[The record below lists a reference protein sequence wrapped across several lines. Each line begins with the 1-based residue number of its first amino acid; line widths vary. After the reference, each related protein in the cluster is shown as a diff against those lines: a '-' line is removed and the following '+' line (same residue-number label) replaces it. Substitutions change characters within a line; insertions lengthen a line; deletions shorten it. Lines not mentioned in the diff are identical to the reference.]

1 MLNEIYNNQKTI
13 SQKSIEALK
22 RDFIGI
28 RSGKVSVSILDN
40 IRVDYYGNLT
50 PLNQVASVLATDA
63 VTINITPWEKPML
76 KAIESAIAAAN
87 IGVNPNNDGESVK
100 LFFPP
105 MTTEQRKENA
115 KKAKA
120 MGEKAKVSIRN
131 IRKDTNDE
139 VKKLEK
145 DKMISE
151 DEAKKA
157 YDEVQ
162 KITDD
167 FIAKIDEAVK
177 SKETELLKVWFFNK
191 SIFAPTGVFSIIS
204 LMKLRFYRCKK
215 I

>member
-1 MLNEIYNNQKTI
+1 MLNEIYSNQKTT
-13 SQKSIEALK
+13 SQKSIESLK
-22 RDFIGI
+22 RDFMGI
-28 RSGKVSVSILDN
+28 RSGKVSINILDN

-63 VTINITPWEKPML
+63 VTISVTPWEKPML
-76 KAIESAIAAAN
+76 KSIESAIAAAN

-139 VKKLEK
+139 IKKLEK
-145 DKMISE
+145 DKAISE
-151 DEAKKA
+151 DEAKKG

-167 FIAKIDEAVK
+167 FIAKIDEIVK
-177 SKETELLKVWFFNK
+177 SKEAELLKV
-191 SIFAPTGVFSIIS
+191 
-204 LMKLRFYRCKK
+204 
-215 I
+215 